1 MHISFNCVS
10 GKADN
15 AAYSWEMKQLLL
27 TVLSYR
33 WILISVNLTLARMGL
48 NVMIWE
54 EITTVPALM
63 TMMEKIVLI
72 SRTTARTILVKVPA
86 FVHESVLI

>member
-1 MHISFNCVS
+1 MDSLACVPRDS
-10 GKADN
+10 QE
-15 AAYSWEMKQLLL
+15 SS
-27 TVLSYR
+27 VR

-54 EITTVPALM
+54 EIITVPALM

-72 SRTTARTILVKVPA
+72 SRTTARTILVK
-86 FVHESVLI
+86 